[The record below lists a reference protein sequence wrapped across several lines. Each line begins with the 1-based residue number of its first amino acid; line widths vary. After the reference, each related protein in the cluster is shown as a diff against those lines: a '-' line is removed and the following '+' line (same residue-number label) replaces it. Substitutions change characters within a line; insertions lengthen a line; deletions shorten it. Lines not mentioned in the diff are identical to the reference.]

1 MINERIKRFNRELLK
16 AIKED
21 DLVRLVISS
30 PAYTEA
36 ELRSISG
43 KLITTGKG
51 DFLSLVF
58 RNKTNDVT
66 KNYKRGEVTELMEK
80 LLSEDFFQAEMQTSS
95 TRWHL
100 ALNAGPNGKL
110 KSKEIEA
117 EVDKDRSHDKKKN
130 RLITGSSY
138 LISLGIAN
146 EDGSIKPSKQD
157 KYKQINRYVEIMEG
171 ILSSVEL
178 GDSFSVADMG
188 SGKGYLTFALYD
200 HLTNNKGKSGK
211 MVGVEVRKD
220 LIDKCNSIAS
230 NSGFKRLKFIEGS
243 IKDSDLPEIDVLI
256 ALHACD
262 TATDDAIFRGVTSKA
277 KVIVVAP
284 CCHKQVRKDLK
295 TEGDLSSITQHGIL
309 KERQAELL
317 TDGIRALLLEAH
329 GYKTKVFEF
338 IETEHTPKNVLIVG
352 TLDSPVEKA
361 NDEVLAKIE
370 SVKAIHG
377 LSNHY
382 LESLLIKG
390 N

>member
-1 MINERIKRFNRELLK
+1 MINERIKRFNRELVK

-30 PAYTEA
+30 PSYKEA
-36 ELRSISG
+36 ELRSVSG

-51 DFLSLVF
+51 DFLSLVY

-80 LLSEDFFQAEMQTSS
+80 LLTEDFFQAELRTTT

-110 KSKEIEA
+110 KSKAVAVETMI
-117 EVDKDRSHDKKKN
+117 DKSHDKQKK
-130 RLITGSSY
+130 RLISGSSY
-138 LISLGIAN
+138 LTDLGIAN
-146 EDGSIKPSKQD
+146 NDGSIKPSKQD
-157 KYKQINRYVEIMEG
+157 KFKQINRYVEIMDG
-171 ILSSVEL
+171 ILKSVDL
-178 GDSFSVADMG
+178 GKSISVADMG

-200 HLTNNKGKSGK
+200 HLKNNLGKSAK

-220 LIDKCNSIAS
+220 LIDKCNEMAS
-230 NSGFKRLKFIEGS
+230 NAGFKGLKFSEGS
-243 IKDSDLPEIDVLI
+243 IMDSKLQEIDVLI

-262 TATDDAIFRGVTSKA
+262 TATDDAIFRGITSKA
-277 KVIVVAP
+277 KVIVAAP
-284 CCHKQVRKDLK
+284 CCHKQVRKDMK

-352 TLDSPVEKA
+352 TLSESVEEPDK
-361 NDEVLAKIE
+361 EVLKKIE
-370 SVKAIHG
+370 SIKAIHG
-377 LSNHY
+377 LETHY
-382 LESLLIKG
+382 LENLLA
-390 N
+390 

>member
-1 MINERIKRFNRELLK
+1 LEK
-16 AIKED
+16 AIKAD

-30 PAYTEA
+30 PSNKEA

-51 DFLSLVF
+51 DFLSLVY

-66 KNYKRGEVTELMEK
+66 KNYSHDEVTKLIEK
-80 LLSEDFFQAEMQTSS
+80 LLEEDFFQAEMQTTS

-110 KSKEIEA
+110 KSKEIEVEA
-117 EVDKDRSHDKKKN
+117 VRDKSHDKQKK
-130 RLITGSSY
+130 RLITNATY
-138 LISLGIAN
+138 LTALGVFN
-146 EDGSIKPSKQD
+146 NDGSVKPSKQD
-157 KYKQINRYVEIMEG
+157 KFKQINRYVEIMDG
-171 ILSSVEL
+171 VLGSVEL
-178 GDSFSVADMG
+178 GDSFTVADMG

-200 HLTNNKGKSGK
+200 HLKNNLEKSAEI
-211 MVGVEVRKD
+211 VGVEVRKD
-220 LIDKCNSIAS
+220 LIEKCNTIAS
-230 NSGFKRLKFIEGS
+230 NSGFEGLNFIEGS

-277 KVIVVAP
+277 QVIVVAP
-284 CCHKQVRKDLK
+284 CCHKQVRKVLNTD
-295 TEGDLSSITQHGIL
+295 GDLSSITQYGIL

-352 TLDSPVEKA
+352 TLVEKTHKA
-361 NDEVLAKIE
+361 NKDVLAKIE
-370 SVKAIHG
+370 SVKKIYG
-377 LSNHY
+377 IGEHY
-382 LESLLIKG
+382 LETLLY
-390 N
+390 

>member
-1 MINERIKRFNRELLK
+1 MINERIKRFNRELEK

-30 PAYTEA
+30 PSNKEA

-51 DFLSLVF
+51 DFLSLVY

-66 KNYKRGEVTELMEK
+66 KNYRQDEVTELMEK
-80 LLSEDFFQAEMQTSS
+80 LLEEDFFQAEMQTTSS
-95 TRWHL
+95 RWHL

-110 KSKEIEA
+110 KCKEIEVEA
-117 EVDKDRSHDKKKN
+117 VGDKSHDKQKN
-130 RLITGSSY
+130 RLITNSTY
-138 LISLGIAN
+138 LAALGVSN

-157 KYKQINRYVEIMEG
+157 KFKQINRYVEIMDG
-171 ILSSVEL
+171 ILGSVDL
-178 GDSFSVADMG
+178 GGSFTVADMG

-200 HLTNNKGKSGK
+200 HLKNNLDKSAK
-211 MVGVEVRKD
+211 IVGVEVRKD
-220 LIDKCNSIAS
+220 LIEKCNTIAS
-230 NSGFKRLKFIEGS
+230 NSGFEGLNFIEGS

-277 KVIVVAP
+277 QVIVVAP
-284 CCHKQVRKDLK
+284 CCHKQVRKVLNTD
-295 TEGDLSSITQHGIL
+295 GDLSSITQYGIL

-352 TLDSPVEKA
+352 TLVEKTHKA
-361 NDEVLAKIE
+361 TKDVLAKIE
-370 SVKAIHG
+370 SVKKIYG
-377 LSNHY
+377 IGEHY
-382 LESLLIKG
+382 LETLLY
-390 N
+390 